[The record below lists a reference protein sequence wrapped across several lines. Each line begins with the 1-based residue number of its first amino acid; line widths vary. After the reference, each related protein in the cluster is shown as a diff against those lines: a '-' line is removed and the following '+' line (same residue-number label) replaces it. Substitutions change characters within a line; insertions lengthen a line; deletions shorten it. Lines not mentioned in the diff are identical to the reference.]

1 MDKRKVVTIADVAR
15 EARVSIATV
24 SRVIN
29 KVATVKE
36 ANRLRVEEAINR
48 LNYKPDPSAQR
59 LAAGKGNTIGLLI
72 PHFEGIFYSYY
83 ASELIRG
90 VGAGATE
97 LGLDLL
103 LHITSSSFDKGLSIR
118 THIFNPKYIAGI
130 LVADIGPN
138 QRQLEVI
145 ERERIPYVLMNHLIK
160 DGKVNCVAIDNKAA
174 AISVAEHIFKLG
186 HRRIATITGDLKI
199 QCARQRLE
207 GIRKGLEAKG
217 VVLKKS
223 YIAESDFGRPRA
235 RKCMEKLLAQDPPPT
250 AVFVASDEMAL
261 EAIEVIHEHG
271 LKVPEDISIVGFDDN
286 PIATLGGHTR
296 LTTVWQP
303 LADMGRVAVEV
314 LNQLI
319 RGEKGPPI
327 KRVLNARLVERDSC
341 KPIK

>member
-15 EARVSIATV
+15 EARVSITTV

-29 KVATVKE
+29 KMATVKE
-36 ANRLRVEEAINR
+36 ANRLRVEGAINR

-103 LHITSSSFDKGLSIR
+103 LHITSSSFDEGRSIR

-174 AISVAEHIFKLG
+174 AISVADYIFELG

-223 YIAESDFGRPRA
+223 YIAESDFGGQGPA
-235 RKCMEKLLAQDPPPT
+235 
-250 AVFVASDEMAL
+250 
-261 EAIEVIHEHG
+261 
-271 LKVPEDISIVGFDDN
+271 N
-286 PIATLGGHTR
+286 
-296 LTTVWQP
+296 VW
-303 LADMGRVAVEV
+303 
-314 LNQLI
+314 
-319 RGEKGPPI
+319 K
-327 KRVLNARLVERDSC
+327 SF
-341 KPIK
+341 